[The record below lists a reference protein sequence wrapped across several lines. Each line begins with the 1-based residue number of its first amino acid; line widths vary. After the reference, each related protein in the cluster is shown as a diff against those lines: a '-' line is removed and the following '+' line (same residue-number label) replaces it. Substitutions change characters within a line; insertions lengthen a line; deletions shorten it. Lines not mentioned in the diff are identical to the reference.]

1 MNIIFVSPRYL
12 PAVGGAE
19 VYLATLAEYLAQKG
33 HQVTVATTTALDIH
47 AFWDRR
53 GRLLDRQQE
62 EINGVQVRRFPLHP
76 LPGTPLSYRALR
88 RGLWLLSRLK
98 LFPRLARQLAKLTPS
113 VPALGKWLINQGG
126 AADVICALNITYEG
140 LMLTAGEAARQHR
153 CPFVVIPF
161 THLGAGRRPGA
172 DSIGLFYTMRQ
183 QIKAVT
189 AADFLIGQT
198 PAEVDFY
205 AAHQFS
211 RDRALVAGPGIFPSQ
226 MMGGNANRA
235 RARWNLSRPVVL
247 SLGAA
252 SVDKGSIDAVHAALR
267 LWGNGVDFELVI
279 AGSPAA
285 DFEAALP
292 AEAHQ
297 EIRFK
302 QLGPVSG
309 EEKKDL
315 LAASAMLVMPSR
327 VDSFGIVYLEAWLY
341 DRPVIGAKSW
351 GITDVIQDGT
361 NGLLVPFGDID
372 QLAQAIFT
380 LLTQPDYA
388 HQLGEN
394 GHQNVLKNHTWEKKL
409 PQIERAFLHINH
421 HGIIRRGT

>member
-19 VYLATLAEYLAQKG
+19 VYLATIAEYLVQKG

-53 GRLLDRQQE
+53 GRLLDHHQE

-76 LPGTPLSYRALR
+76 LPGTPLTYHALR

-98 LFPRLARQLAKLTPS
+98 LFPRLARRLANLTPY
-113 VPALGKWLINQGG
+113 VPALREWLLDQGA

-140 LMLTAGEAARQHR
+140 LILNAGEAARHHR

-161 THLGAGRRPGA
+161 THLGAGKRPGR
-172 DSIGLFYTMRQ
+172 DSIGLFYTMQQ

-189 AADFLIGQT
+189 AADLLVGQT

-205 AAHQFS
+205 TAYQFS
-211 RDRALVAGPGIFPSQ
+211 RDRALVVGPGIFPSQ
-226 MMGGNANRA
+226 ITGGNAERA
-235 RARWNLSRPVVL
+235 RTRWGLSRPIVL
-247 SLGAA
+247 LLGAA
-252 SVDKGSIDAVHAALR
+252 SVDKGSIDTVNAALE
-267 LWGNGVDFELVI
+267 LWADGVDFELVA

-297 EIRFK
+297 EVRFK
-302 QLGPVSG
+302 QLGPISS

-315 LAASAMLVMPSR
+315 LAASSMLVMPSR

-341 DRPVIGAKSW
+341 GRPVIGAKSW
-351 GITDVIQDGT
+351 GITDVIQDGAS
-361 NGLLVPFGDID
+361 GLLVPFGDVD
-372 QLAQAIFT
+372 QLAQAIHN
-380 LLTQPDYA
+380 LLNQPGFA
-388 HQLGEN
+388 GRLGEN
-394 GHQNVLKNHTWEKKL
+394 GRQNVLNNHTWEKKL
-409 PQIERAFLHINH
+409 PLIEQAFSQLNH
-421 HGIIRRGT
+421 HEIHRRTT